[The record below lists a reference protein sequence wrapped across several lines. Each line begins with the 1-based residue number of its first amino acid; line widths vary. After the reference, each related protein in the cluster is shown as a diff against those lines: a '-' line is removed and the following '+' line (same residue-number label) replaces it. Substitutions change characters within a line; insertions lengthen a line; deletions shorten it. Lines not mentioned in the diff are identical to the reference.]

1 MSKIKDTLHAKREIT
16 EKHIQQLQQEGKQGV
31 RYTAMIPDIPF
42 LVLGLLSDVG
52 WLIHL
57 VAGIIYFCKNGF
69 HHVLDYIALIALAA
83 VVFGVGYI
91 IYLNK
96 IHEKEIATKPQ
107 KDLSFGMTVYAG
119 LAGAVIGILQLVTYS
134 SISSEIVWIVIGGF
148 LNFAAGAP
156 IYFSFKKG
164 IFYGVK

>member
-1 MSKIKDTLHAKREIT
+1 M
-16 EKHIQQLQQEGKQGV
+16 
-31 RYTAMIPDIPF
+31 
-42 LVLGLLSDVG
+42 
-52 WLIHL
+52 
-57 VAGIIYFCKNGF
+57 AGIIYFCKNGF

-134 SISSEIVWIVIGGF
+134 SISSEIVWIVISGF